1 METRIDKDFG
11 LLECDLF
18 LQKNMQ
24 VKFFGKQTDCILII
38 CTESD
43 FEISQNQRS
52 AYLAF
57 ISRIDDIVNRSEQ
70 GILKYCR
77 EWGIGMEVPDSELIS
92 CIGLKIVKVLFSD
105 LDDPRGIGL
114 VLDWSQDPE
123 LGIGVLIENEEIVD
137 VSVQDIVLG

>member
-1 METRIDKDFG
+1 MQSSSMETRVDKDFG

-24 VKFFGKQTDCILII
+24 IKFFGKQTDCILRI

-43 FEISQNQRS
+43 FEISQNQRA

-57 ISRIDDIVNRSEQ
+57 VSRIDDIVNKSEQ
-70 GILKYCR
+70 GILNYCR
-77 EWGIGMEVPDSELIS
+77 EWGVGKEVTDSELVS
-92 CIGLKIVKVLFSD
+92 CIGLEIVKVLFSD

-114 VLDWSQDPE
+114 VLDWRHDPE
-123 LGIGVLIENEEIVD
+123 LGIGVLIENE
-137 VSVQDIVLG
+137 